1 MAELRFDIDWLST
14 GEADPVLRDTSA
26 RLVIQLGDCCLTR
39 NLDTWSK
46 TVRDSVLVSAYPLA
60 LWFASSWWRLNF
72 EPLPASGSQPDV
84 DWRMA
89 HELAAAN
96 HGYVWPGIL
105 FASDGE
111 NINLWARHTDT
122 PGQSVNY
129 LCDLDGPRHVPLA
142 DFQRSVTRFIE
153 EVLHRAEAVGCGQT
167 DLASLWHLICDDM
180 SNPSLR
186 PVRMLEAQMGF
197 DPEECPE
204 SLITRALRLR
214 DETGP
219 GALSELA
226 PIFGRRDDGSA
237 LDQIEHLRSVRGLR
251 GSPQRIPQGMF
262 FSQGSTAP
270 WQQGVEAARSL
281 RSRLGNEQQP
291 ITNRHLLDLLGLTQ
305 NQDENWQP
313 AGKLK
318 VGIAKPADNGQFDF
332 IPRKQHP
339 ISKRFELARM
349 VGEYLLSDREQ
360 AGWRVESDLST
371 ATQKRQRAF
380 AAEFLCPVAALT
392 GFLDGD
398 YSESA
403 LEDAA
408 EHFSVSETTVSSL
421 LANNGYLPTSGA
433 ASLPYRMSHARAWL

>member
-14 GEADPVLRDTSA
+14 GEADAVLRDTSA
-26 RLVIQLGDCCLTR
+26 RLVIQFGDCCLTR

-96 HGYVWPGIL
+96 HGYVWPEIL

-122 PGQSVNY
+122 TGQSVNY
-129 LCDLDGPRHVPLA
+129 LYDLDGPRHVPLA
-142 DFQRSVTRFIE
+142 DFQRSVTSFIE
-153 EVLHRAEAVGCGQT
+153 AVLHRTEAVGCGQT

-204 SLITRALRLR
+204 PLITRALFLR

-226 PIFGRRDDGSA
+226 PIFGRRNDGTA
-237 LDQIEHLRSVRGLR
+237 LDQIEHLPSVR
-251 GSPQRIPQGMF
+251 GSPQRIPRGMF
-262 FSQGSTAP
+262 FSQGSMAP

-281 RSRLGNEQQP
+281 RSQLGNEQQP
-291 ITNRHLLDLLGLTQ
+291 ITNKHLLDLRGLTQ

-313 AGKLK
+313 AGKTQ
-318 VGIAKPADNGQFDF
+318 G
-332 IPRKQHP
+332 RH
-339 ISKRFELARM
+339 R
-349 VGEYLLSDREQ
+349 Q
-360 AGWRVESDLST
+360 AG
-371 ATQKRQRAF
+371 RQRPIRLHPAQ
-380 AAEFLCPVAALT
+380 AAPHQQALRTCTHGGRISAVSPRT
-392 GFLDGD
+392 GRLAGRVRPLHCHAKAPACICRRVPL
-398 YSESA
+398 SGRSPGR
-403 LEDAA
+403 
-408 EHFSVSETTVSSL
+408 FSGWRL
-421 LANNGYLPTSGA
+421 LGV
-433 ASLPYRMSHARAWL
+433 RA